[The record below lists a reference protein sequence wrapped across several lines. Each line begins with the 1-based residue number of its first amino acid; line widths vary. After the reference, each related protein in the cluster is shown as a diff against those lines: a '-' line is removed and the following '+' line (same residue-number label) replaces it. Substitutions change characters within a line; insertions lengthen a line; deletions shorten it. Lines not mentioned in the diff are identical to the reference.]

1 MRCVGNLHE
10 LRAVNGFSSTD
21 SGERRAKPA
30 EFEATLFATTSVVRF
45 STIVVGLGG
54 IEVGGAGDDAIVGP
68 SELRNRRLRMPT
80 EIATPRL

>member
-30 EFEATLFATTSVVRF
+30 EFEATLFATTGVCSVLDDRRWAW
-45 STIVVGLGG
+45 G
-54 IEVGGAGDDAIVGP
+54 IEVGGAGDDTIVGP
-68 SELRNRRLRMPT
+68 TELRNRRLRMPT